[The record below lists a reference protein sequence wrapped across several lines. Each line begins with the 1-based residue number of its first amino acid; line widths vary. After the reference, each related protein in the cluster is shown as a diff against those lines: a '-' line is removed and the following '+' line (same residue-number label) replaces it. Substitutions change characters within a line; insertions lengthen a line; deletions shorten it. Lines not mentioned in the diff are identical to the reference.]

1 MPRGGKRPGAGRPK
15 GVHTKH
21 KNTLEKEAAR
31 EVLRQ
36 LVLAQLEP
44 LVEAHI
50 KHAKGI
56 SYLVYRE
63 KKGGKFTKV
72 TAENA
77 EDLFKRAD
85 LPGDEGGVIIE
96 VWEKEP
102 STQSFTDLMNRAVD
116 KPAEQLEAKLQHAGS
131 LEIKWQK

>member
-1 MPRGGKRPGAGRPK
+1 MARGGKRKGAGRPK

-21 KNTLEKEAAR
+21 KSTITKEAAR
-31 EVLRQ
+31 EALRQ
-36 LVLAQLEP
+36 LVLAELKP

-50 KHAKGI
+50 KHARGI

-72 TAENA
+72 TATNA
-77 EDLFKRAD
+77 AELFKLTD
-85 LPGDEGGVIIE
+85 KKGEEGGVIIE

-102 STQSFTDLMNRAVD
+102 SAQSFTDLMNRAID
-116 KPAEQLEAKLQHAGS
+116 KPAETMTAEVQHKGG
-131 LEIKWQK
+131 LVIKWQK